1 MRTSGNLMVAGVILA
16 LATSALAGTT
26 PTPTATP
33 TSTPVATATP
43 TSTPVATATATPTST
58 PTATPAATATATPT
72 ATPTAIPGCDLSIE
86 INALRGGSPTV
97 TVGDTK
103 KITAKAR
110 IVRGTAVSGTTVHT
124 TLKIEALDGAGGI
137 ETRTSCPHRLEV
149 GKGGQGGTLG
159 MFIPKCVGGI
169 IRFRATFFGNENDD
183 CSKPA
188 CPLATRV
195 ITKTCK

>member
-1 MRTSGNLMVAGVILA
+1 MRASCNLLVAGVVLA
-16 LATSALAGTT
+16 LATSALAGPE

-33 TSTPVATATP
+33 TSTPAATAT
-43 TSTPVATATATPTST
+43 STPTAT

-72 ATPTAIPGCDLSIE
+72 ATPAATATATPTAIPGCDLTIE

-97 TVGDTK
+97 AVGDTK
-103 KITAKAR
+103 NITAKAR
-110 IVRGTAVSGTTVHT
+110 IARGTAVSGTTVHT
-124 TLKIEALDGAGGI
+124 TLKIEALDGAGSI

-149 GKGGQGGTLG
+149 GKGGQGSTLG

-183 CSKPA
+183 CSNPV
-188 CPLATRV
+188 CPLATRE

>member
-1 MRTSGNLMVAGVILA
+1 MRASGNLMVAGVLLA

-33 TSTPVATATP
+33 TSTP
-43 TSTPVATATATPTST
+43 TSTA
-58 PTATPAATATATPT
+58 T
-72 ATPTAIPGCDLSIE
+72 ATPTAIPGCDLSVE

-97 TVGDTK
+97 TVDDPK

-110 IVRGTAVSGTTVHT
+110 IVRETAVSGTTVHT
-124 TLKIEALDGAGGI
+124 TLEIEALDGAGGL
-137 ETRTSCPHRLEV
+137 EKRTSCPHRLEV

-183 CSKPA
+183 CNNPV

>member
-1 MRTSGNLMVAGVILA
+1 MRTSGNLMVTGVLLA
-16 LATSALAGTT
+16 LATSALAGST

-33 TSTPVATATP
+33 TATPV
-43 TSTPVATATATPTST
+43 
-58 PTATPAATATATPT
+58 PTAT
-72 ATPTAIPGCDLSIE
+72 ATPTAIPGCALSIE

-97 TVGDTK
+97 TIGDTK

-110 IVRGTAVSGTTVHT
+110 IVRGTAVRGTTIHT
-124 TLKIEALDGAGGI
+124 TLKIEASDGTGGI

-149 GKGGQGGTLG
+149 GKGGQGDKLG
-159 MFIPKCVGGI
+159 MLISQCVGGS

-183 CSKPA
+183 CSNPVCA
-188 CPLATRV
+188 IATRE